1 MPERERLPHEPRPD
15 GGIVGGGPVGLRLA
29 CLLAV
34 RDLDVVVLERRRGR
48 TGRSRAIGIHPPGL
62 RALARAGVGDEVRAR
77 AVQIHSGR
85 VTCEGRTLG
94 SMSFARAGTVLSL
107 PQLETEELLEA
118 RLERLRPGTLRRG
131 IDVRTVHDRGTHV
144 VVDGV
149 ERADA
154 GDGGG
159 GDGGARGG
167 GAGSGDGAPVSVT
180 AWYAVAAD
188 GVRSGIRDAVGIGWH
203 ERRGRAHYVMGDTR
217 DDTGEPETALL
228 HFEPAGVVES
238 FPMPGGLRRWV
249 AWVRRPPVEPTA
261 GQLATIVHSR
271 AGGAFDA
278 TAAGEPSAFEAR
290 QHLASRMSQGR
301 VALVGDAAHE
311 VSPIG
316 GQGMNLGWLD
326 AMRLDH
332 DLAAALAV
340 GAPFEAFD
348 AYDRVRRSAAS
359 RALRQAAFNMRMG
372 APAAGMRLRTR
383 NAAVRMLGI
392 PPFRA
397 LLARTFTM
405 RWL

>member
-1 MPERERLPHEPRPD
+1 MPEPAGSPHEPRHD
-15 GGIVGGGPVGLRLA
+15 VVIVGGGAVGLLLA
-29 CLLAV
+29 CLLA
-34 RDLDVVVLERRRGR
+34 RRRFDVVVLERRTDR
-48 TGRSRAIGIHPPGL
+48 TGRSRAIGVHPPGL
-62 RALARAGVGDEVRAR
+62 RALARAGVDEEVRAR
-77 AVQIHSGR
+77 AVPIHQGR

-94 SMSFARAGTVLSL
+94 SMSFERAGTVLSL
-107 PQLETEELLEA
+107 PQLETEDLLEA
-118 RLERLRPGTLRRG
+118 RLEQLRPGSLRRG
-131 IDVRTVHDRGTHV
+131 VEVLAVHDRGTHV
-144 VVDGV
+144 EVDAAV
-149 ERADA
+149 
-154 GDGGG
+154 
-159 GDGGARGG
+159 GAE
-167 GAGSGDGAPVSVT
+167 SLSVT

-188 GVRSGIRDAVGIGWH
+188 GVRSGIREALGIGWH
-203 ERRGRAHYVMGDTR
+203 ARRGRAHYVMGDTR

-249 AWVRRPPVEPTA
+249 AWVRRPPAAPTA
-261 GQLATIVHSR
+261 AQLGTIVHSR
-271 AGGAFDA
+271 AGGTFDPE
-278 TAAGEPSAFEAR
+278 AAGEPSAFEAR
-290 QHLASRMSQGR
+290 QHLATRMASGR

-326 AMRLDH
+326 ALRLDH

-359 RALRQAAFNMRMG
+359 RAIRQAAFNMAMG
-372 APAAGMRLRTR
+372 APAAGMRLRAR
-383 NAAVRMLGI
+383 NAAVRVLGV

-397 LLARTFTM
+397 LLARAFTM